1 VISDEAKDMEPSSSS
16 LSERGGAERML
27 TTSARKLSVTVH
39 VVSSVGWLGSVAAFL
54 ALSVA
59 GATSRDGDVVRGA
72 YVSMNVIGQF
82 VIVPLSLASVS
93 TGLLVSLGSSWGLFR
108 YYWVL
113 MKLLLTIG
121 ATVLLLL
128 HQFTAVSGAARRV
141 VQQQSAVGP
150 TVGPL
155 ATQLIVDAGLGL
167 LVLLVTTVL
176 SIYKP
181 WGRTRH
187 GRRVERRRQRERL
200 AAIEQSLG

>member
-1 VISDEAKDMEPSSSS
+1 
-16 LSERGGAERML
+16 ML
-27 TTSARKLSVTVH
+27 TTSARKLSITAH

-93 TGLLVSLGSSWGLFR
+93 TGLIVSLGSSWGLFR

-141 VQQQSAVGP
+141 VQQQSTVGP

-155 ATQLIVDAGLGL
+155 ATQLIVDAGLGF

-187 GRRVERRRQRERL
+187 GRRVERRKQRERL
-200 AAIEQSLG
+200 VAAEPLG

>member
-1 VISDEAKDMEPSSSS
+1 MNVSV
-16 LSERGGAERML
+16 
-27 TTSARKLSVTVH
+27 RKLSLTAH

-59 GATSRDGDVVRGA
+59 GATSRDGEIVRGA
-72 YVSMNVIGQF
+72 YVSMNVVGKF
-82 VIVPLSLASVS
+82 VIVPLSIASLS
-93 TGLLVSLGSSWGLFR
+93 TGLLVSLGSPWGLFR
-108 YYWVL
+108 YYWVV
-113 MKLLLTIG
+113 MKLLLIVA
-121 ATVLLLL
+121 ATVFLLL
-128 HQFTAVSGAARRV
+128 HQFTAVSSAATRA
-141 VQQQSAVGP
+141 VQQHAGASP

-187 GRRVERRRQRERL
+187 GRRVERRRQQNGR
-200 AAIEQSLG
+200 

>member
-1 VISDEAKDMEPSSSS
+1 MNASV
-16 LSERGGAERML
+16 
-27 TTSARKLSVTVH
+27 RKLSLTAH

-59 GATSRDGDVVRGA
+59 GATSRDGEIVRGA

-82 VIVPLSLASVS
+82 VIVPLSLASLS
-93 TGLLVSLGSSWGLFR
+93 TGLLVSLSSSWGLFR
-108 YYWVL
+108 FYWVV
-113 MKLLLTIG
+113 MKLVLTIG
-121 ATVLLLL
+121 ATILLLL

-141 VQQQSAVGP
+141 LQQHSAAVP

-155 ATQLIVDAGLGL
+155 GTQLIVDAGLGL

-187 GRRVERRRQRERL
+187 GRRVERRKQRERS
-200 AAIEQSLG
+200 AAVGGPLGG